1 MISQS
6 EERRIAS
13 LLGID
18 VTVIDHDYVLG
29 CYLAFLCQHPE
40 VHASWAFKGGTSLA
54 KCHFSTYRFSED
66 LDFTAKKTVS
76 PETLLAVV
84 DHTNTQLQEHTGIR
98 TDEVSPKVETVLDD
112 YGKESFEVRI
122 YYRGPWDHG
131 GSAPSLQIHVNRDE
145 LLAFPVV
152 ERPLYHGYS
161 DRISLPQGTIT
172 AYVLEEI
179 LAEKL
184 RAFSGQR
191 KRPIARDIFDIQH
204 LLRHGA
210 NAEAVRGVFAAKCR
224 VKGIDVMSLDVR
236 MVLAREE
243 EYRRNWERNVEYLVP
258 SSLRIPFEVAWQVA
272 IAELTAVL
280 RAA

>member
-1 MISQS
+1 MISQA
-6 EERRIAS
+6 EERRLAS

-40 VHASWAFKGGTSLA
+40 VHDSWAFKGGTSLA
-54 KCHFSTYRFSED
+54 KCYFSTYRYSED
-66 LDFTAKKTVS
+66 LDFTAIKTVS
-76 PETLLAVV
+76 SKTLLAVV
-84 DHTNTQLQEHTGIR
+84 DHTNTQVQAHTGIR
-98 TDEVSPKVETVLDD
+98 TDEVAPQVETVSDD
-112 YGKESFEVRI
+112 HGRESLEVRV

-145 LLAFPVV
+145 YLSFPAV

-161 DRISLPQGTIT
+161 DHLSLPPGTIT
-172 AYVLEEI
+172 AYALEEI

-184 RAFSGQR
+184 HAFSGQR

-204 LLRHGA
+204 LLRHGV
-210 NAEAVRGVFAAKCR
+210 NVEAVRRVFAAKCR
-224 VKGIDVMSLDVR
+224 VKGIDVMSLDAKTIV
-236 MVLAREE
+236 ARKE

-258 SSLRIPFEVAWQVA
+258 CSVRVSFEDAWQLA
-272 IAELTAVL
+272 TAELTAVL
-280 RAA
+280 GAA

>member
-1 MISQS
+1 MISQA

-54 KCHFSTYRFSED
+54 KCHFGTYRFSED
-66 LDFTAKKTVS
+66 LDFTARKTLS
-76 PETLLAVV
+76 SETLLAVV
-84 DHTNTQLQEHTGIR
+84 DNTNTQLQEHTGIR
-98 TDEVSPKVETVLDD
+98 TDEVSPRVETVSDD

-122 YYRGPWDHG
+122 YFRGPWNHG

-161 DRISLPQGTIT
+161 DRGSLPQGTIT
-172 AYVLEEI
+172 AYGLEEI

-191 KRPIARDIFDIQH
+191 KRPIARDIFDIH
-204 LLRHGA
+204 YLLRHGA
-210 NAEAVRGVFAAKCR
+210 NAEAVRGVFTAKCQ
-224 VKGIDVMSLDVR
+224 VKGIDMMSMEVR
-236 MVLAREE
+236 TVLAREE
-243 EYRRNWERNVEYLVP
+243 EYRRNWERSVEYLVP
-258 SSLRIPFEVAWQVA
+258 SSLRIPFAEAWQVA
-272 IAELTAVL
+272 IAQLSALLGVP
-280 RAA
+280 

>member
-1 MISQS
+1 MISQA

-29 CYLAFLCQHPE
+29 CYLAFLCQHPQ

-54 KCHFSTYRFSED
+54 KCYFPSYRYSED
-66 LDFTAKKTVS
+66 LDFTAIGAVAS
-76 PETLLAVV
+76 ETLLAVV
-84 DHTNTQLQEHTGIR
+84 HHTNMQLQDHTGIR
-98 TDEVSPKVETVLDD
+98 TDEVAPRIETVSDD
-112 YGKESFEVRI
+112 YGRESYEVRI

-145 LLAFPVV
+145 HLSFPVV
-152 ERPLYHGYS
+152 ERPLHHGYS
-161 DRISLPQGTIT
+161 DRPSLPSGTIT
-172 AYVLEEI
+172 AYALEEI
-179 LAEKL
+179 LAERL

-204 LLRHGA
+204 LLRHGV
-210 NAEAVRGVFAAKCR
+210 NAEAVREVFSAKCR
-224 VKGIDVMSLDVR
+224 IKGIDVRSLDANTI
-236 MVLAREE
+236 LARKA

-258 SSLRIPFEVAWQVA
+258 HPVRVSFEDAWQLA
-272 IAELTAVL
+272 AAELTAVL
-280 RAA
+280 DAG